1 MLVYRVVTAVQ
12 PRRRLLRASYAPTTH
27 ATRSRQQIT
36 NTLSSVNGKNKLKVS
51 LSDTGLLF
59 LLHRTFIPYNRVQ
72 GYHKIFM
79 EKILIFVV
87 QEIKWLFEAFF
98 HNNI

>member
-1 MLVYRVVTAVQ
+1 MLVYRVVTTVQ

-72 GYHKIFM
+72 GYLK
-79 EKILIFVV
+79 
-87 QEIKWLFEAFF
+87 
-98 HNNI
+98 NIYGKDFDFCCTKNKMDYSKVFL

>member
-1 MLVYRVVTAVQ
+1 MLVYRVVTTVQ

-59 LLHRTFIPYNRVQ
+59 LLYRTFIPYNRVQ
-72 GYHKIFM
+72 GYNKIFT
-79 EKILIFVV
+79 EKIFDFRSRY
-87 QEIKWLFEAFF
+87 K
-98 HNNI
+98 N